1 MNIHGRICHGFVR
14 RSASRRQCRYPFRVE
29 RTAERL
35 GVLLLQ
41 LGTPEAPTTRAL
53 RRYLRQFLSDP
64 RVIDLSRWVWLPILY
79 GIVLQTRPKKSA
91 AEYAKVWKPEGSPLM
106 VTSTRQAALLEAR
119 LASLG
124 IDAVVKVAMRYGE
137 PSTETAMRALE
148 AAGVDRIVA
157 LPMYPQ
163 YASATTGSSVEDV
176 YRAAIRRKVIPSIAV
191 VPPYFASPEYIK
203 ALATVTHAHLDGWDP
218 DHIVL
223 SFHGIP
229 ARYVCEGDPYADHC
243 QATAD
248 ALCREMA
255 WPADKVTVSFQ
266 SRFGREVWLQPYTD
280 ATLTRL
286 GQAGTKR
293 LAVLCPGFTADCL
306 ETLEEIGARERENF
320 ERSGGGEMRL
330 VPCLNET
337 PAWIDAMADFVRVL
351 SHPLTDKKSPI

>member
-1 MNIHGRICHGFVR
+1 MDL
-14 RSASRRQCRYPFRVE
+14 SAGTSSGNSAATLFDVD
-29 RTAERL
+29 RTVAPL

-41 LGTPEAPTTRAL
+41 LGTPEAPTTPAL

-106 VTSTRQAALLEAR
+106 VTSTLQATLLEAQ
-119 LASLG
+119 LATRG
-124 IDAVVKVAMRYGE
+124 IHAVVKVAMRYGE
-137 PSTETAMRALE
+137 PSTETAMCALE
-148 AAGVDRIVA
+148 AAGVDRVVA

-176 YRAAIRRKVIPSIAV
+176 YRAAIRRRVVPPIAV
-191 VPPYFASPEYIK
+191 VPPYFDSPGYIN
-203 ALATVTHAHLDGWDP
+203 ALATVTRAHLDGWNP

-248 ALCREMA
+248 ALCRVME
-255 WPADKVTVSFQ
+255 WPSEKVTVSFQ

-320 ERSGGGEMRL
+320 QHSGGGEMRL
-330 VPCLNET
+330 VPCLNAA
-337 PAWIDAMADFVRVL
+337 PVWIDAMAAFVRLL
-351 SHPLTDKKSPI
+351 SHPLTDKKGPT